1 MSMRCG
7 SNRSPR
13 LPQSWSRL
21 VEHRVQNGRAKRP
34 PQSGPLHCLSP
45 RTTPPSWSQRSP
57 LQRLSLRFSLPCRS
71 QSTPL
76 QRRRLRFSLPC
87 RSQSTPL
94 QRLSLR
100 FSLPCRSQSTPL
112 QRQPLQRRPLQR
124 PPLQFGWRPNRARPR
139 LRGDQTRSPLP
150 LKSESGQNPGRSQRQ
165 HRSRSAPRQLGRR
178 QLKKG

>member
-1 MSMRCG
+1 MSRRCRTTRRPRRLFSMSMRCG

-94 QRLSLR
+94 QR
-100 FSLPCRSQSTPL
+100 
-112 QRQPLQRRPLQR
+112 QPLQRRPLQR
-124 PPLQFGWRPNRARPR
+124 QPLQFGRRPNRARPR